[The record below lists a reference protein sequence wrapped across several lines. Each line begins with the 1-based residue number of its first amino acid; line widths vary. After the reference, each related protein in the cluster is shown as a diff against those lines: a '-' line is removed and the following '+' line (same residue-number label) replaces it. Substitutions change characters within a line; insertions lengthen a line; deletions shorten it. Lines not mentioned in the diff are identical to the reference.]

1 MSKLNDLK
9 PIKVFR
15 YFRDICS
22 IPHGSGNMKQISNY
36 CIDFAKRNSL
46 EYYTDD
52 ANNVVIYKKGT
63 YGYEDSEPIIL
74 QGHLDMVCQKTDD
87 SDVDFA
93 THGLNIF
100 MDNNLIGAKDTT
112 LGADNGIAV
121 AMILA
126 ILEDN
131 KIKHPPIEAVFT
143 TDEEIGM
150 LGALELDMSVLKSK
164 LMINLDAEEDDTVT
178 VSCAGGSEICAK
190 LATDRKVEKGYKVS
204 VSLKGLR
211 GGHSGV
217 EINNGRANA
226 SIIAGRIFC
235 ELNSEDYEI
244 INLFGGDK
252 ANAITNSFYAELCVA
267 DYDSFKNKFLKISEK
282 IKLEIQSREPE
293 FYAEISL
300 LENSQTEIKV
310 FADNLKEDVIYILG
324 CCPNGVM
331 EMSYDISGLVETS
344 LNLGVLKTD
353 DEFVTF
359 NFALRSNKM
368 SALSTLETK
377 LKKFISKT
385 SATADLFGRY
395 PAWEYNRNS
404 SLQTIYRDVYRDYT
418 GEEPKVESIHAG
430 LECGVFSSQID
441 GIDCIAIG
449 PQLYDV
455 HTVNE
460 RLSISSTEKIYN
472 ILLSIL
478 QILK

>member
-1 MSKLNDLK
+1 MSNLQNLK
-9 PIKVFR
+9 PEEVFR
-15 YFRDICS
+15 YFNEICS
-22 IPHGSGNMKQISNY
+22 IPHGSGNMEQISKY
-36 CIDFAKRNSL
+36 CINFANNHSL
-46 EYYTDD
+46 RYYTD
-52 ANNVVIYKKGT
+52 ATNNVVIYKDGSS
-63 YGYEDSEPIIL
+63 GYETSEPIIL
-74 QGHLDMVCQKTDD
+74 QGHLDMVCQKTDG
-87 SDVDFA
+87 SDIDFA
-93 THGLNIF
+93 SHGLNIF
-100 MDNNLIGAKDTT
+100 MDNDLIGANDTT

-126 ILEDN
+126 ILADD

-150 LGALELDMSVLKSK
+150 IGALELDMSVLKSK

-190 LATDRKVEKGYKVS
+190 LATDRKVAKGYKVS

-217 EINNGRANA
+217 EINSGRVNA

-235 ELNSEDYEI
+235 ELNSEDFEI
-244 INLFGGDK
+244 ISLFGGDK
-252 ANAITNSFYAELCVA
+252 ANAITNSFRAELCVS
-267 DYDSFKNKFLKISEK
+267 DFDSFKDKFLKISEK
-282 IKLEIQSREPE
+282 IKLEIQSREPD

-300 LENSQTEIKV
+300 LEDSKTEAKV
-310 FADNLKEDVIYILG
+310 FSSSLKEDVIYILG

-353 DEFVTF
+353 DEFVSF

-368 SALSTLETK
+368 SALSALEIK

-385 SATADLFGRY
+385 SASVDLFGRY
-395 PAWEYNRNS
+395 PAWEYNSNS
-404 SLQTIYRDVYRDYT
+404 SLQYIYRDVYRDYT
-418 GEEPKVESIHAG
+418 GAEPKVEAIHAG

-460 RLSISSTEKIYN
+460 RLSVSSTLKIYN
-472 ILLSIL
+472 ILLKIL
-478 QILK
+478 EKI